1 MVALFADNHF
11 SMDIWRL
18 RCSSGTSIGKVSI
31 NILLH
36 HPNIKLSIR
45 TIERSVTSRY
55 QGSSH
60 VCMVPL
66 DLKNPSSQ
74 RRTSAS
80 SNDGRKYGL
89 PCSSYEQPCTGKS
102 YMSFFSFFFSA
113 IARPR
118 FLEIQKFS
126 TLATWRNDFS
136 LNRRKFKPSIAI
148 LQLFS
153 GWSQQNYASRQHR
166 TQDVA
171 YHPQGPKLT

>member
-11 SMDIWRL
+11 SIDIWRL

-60 VCMVPL
+60 VCMVL
-66 DLKNPSSQ
+66 HRDGHQ
-74 RRTSAS
+74 HRRMMVESMGFRVLPM
-80 SNDGRKYGL
+80 SNHAQESHTCL
-89 PCSSYEQPCTGKS
+89 
-102 YMSFFSFFFSA
+102 FFPFFFSA
-113 IARPR
+113 IARLR

-153 GWSQQNYASRQHR
+153 GWSQQIYASRQHR